1 MVCAYSNGSM
11 TKTGAFS
18 RFIDRAQHSALR
30 VSVVVPAYNEA
41 ANIIPCLQA
50 LANQIVP
57 LHEAIVVDNRSTDH
71 TADLVQA
78 FQAAHPNFPLILLAQ
93 HDVQGLIPT
102 RNYGFAH
109 VSGDVI
115 GRIDAD
121 SRVQP
126 YWVAAVKH
134 AFEDP
139 TISGVTGPVSYYDMP
154 FEKLTGRVDHLAR
167 RTFLA
172 LGKEYHFLFGSNMA
186 ITAHAWEAIAEL
198 ASRDEEDLLHEDID
212 LALTLQRHG
221 LRVSYEKYM
230 RAAISSRRI
239 DTPRKEF
246 MHYVGRF
253 GRTYEA
259 HGVNHWHL
267 HAPPTALKVSYWPLR
282 GIHRTNRA
290 FHNFRARRKRL

>member
-1 MVCAYSNGSM
+1 M
-11 TKTGAFS
+11 TKTGSFS
-18 RFIDRAQHSALR
+18 RFIDRAQNSSLR

-41 ANIIPCLQA
+41 ANIVPCLQA

-57 LHEAIVVDNRSTDH
+57 PYEVIVVNNRSTDH
-71 TADLVQA
+71 TAELVQA
-78 FQAAHPNFPLILLAQ
+78 FQEQHPSFPLALLEQ
-93 HDVQGLIPT
+93 NNVQGLIPT

-121 SRVQP
+121 SRVFP
-126 YWVAAVKH
+126 DWVAAVKNALH
-134 AFEDP
+134 STE
-139 TISGVTGPVSYYDMP
+139 ISGVTGPVSYYDMP

-167 RTFLA
+167 RAFLA

-186 ITAHAWEAIAEL
+186 ITSLAWEAIADL

-221 LRVSYEKYM
+221 LRVGYSKYM

-239 DTPRKEF
+239 DTPHKDF

-259 HGVNHWHL
+259 HGVNNWHL

-290 FHNFRARRKRL
+290 FTNFRARRKRL